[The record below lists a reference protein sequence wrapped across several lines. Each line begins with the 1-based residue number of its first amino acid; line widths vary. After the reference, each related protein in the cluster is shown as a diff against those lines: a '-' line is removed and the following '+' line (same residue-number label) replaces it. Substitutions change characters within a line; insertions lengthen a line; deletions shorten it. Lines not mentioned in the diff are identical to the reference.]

1 MLGFIFF
8 FITALFY
15 VGLAMIMPS
24 KPITGGD
31 NSMGYGLALVFLS
44 LAFAISSLILT
55 IIIRSKGGFDWVSPE
70 PGMRTG
76 LVMLAWL
83 GVALTIFFCALF
95 KQEWHEEGLYPPFL
109 HWIAT
114 GYGQLWIP
122 LLWLIACFLSLSPD
136 WLTILSIQAFKI
148 LFWVGLS
155 ITTLY
160 SGGLLVGYVRESVQQ
175 AQARVARQI
184 SDEKR
189 WHQIRL
195 DEIAVHKPGDP
206 IITLLGY
213 SGRYQD
219 DDVRQAA
226 LVKIKAEPNWEAELL
241 SLLTHKRGDR
251 EVYNFLDGNLV
262 DHSKLFVEPLKQSI
276 VRLSASINAEIKDS
290 NNLQSWSFEMYGV
303 DQLLRAIDDQFP
315 GKSNDFYPDVVLLQ
329 QALNTPSPERFKGI
343 HFATTDVVDTW
354 LAKHRHL

>member
-15 VGLAMIMPS
+15 VGLAIIMPS

-44 LAFAISSLILT
+44 LGFAISSLILT
-55 IIIRSKGGFDWVSPE
+55 IIIRSKGGFDWVYSE
-70 PGMRTG
+70 AGIRTG
-76 LVMLAWL
+76 LVLLAWL

-95 KQEWHEEGLYPPFL
+95 KQEWHEDDLYPKFL
-109 HWIAT
+109 HWIAM

-122 LLWLIACFLSLSPD
+122 LPWLIACFLSLSPD
-136 WLTILSIQAFKI
+136 WLSILSLQAFKI
-148 LFWVGLS
+148 PFWVGLGIS
-155 ITTLY
+155 TLY

-189 WHQIRL
+189 WHQNRL
-195 DEIAVHKPGDP
+195 DEVTAHKPGDP

-226 LVKIKAEPNWEAELL
+226 LVKIKAHPNWEAELL
-241 SLLTHKRGDR
+241 NLLTHKRGDR
-251 EVYNFLDGNLV
+251 EVYSFLDGNLV
-262 DHSKLFVEPLKQSI
+262 DHPKEFAEPLKQSI
-276 VRLSASINAEIKDS
+276 VRLSASIKAEIKDS
-290 NNLQSWSFEMYGV
+290 NNLQSWSFEMYGI
-303 DQLLRAIDDQFP
+303 DQLLRGIDDQFP
-315 GKSNDFYPDVVLLQ
+315 GQGNDFYTDVVSLQ
-329 QALNTPSPERFKGI
+329 KALNTPPPERFNGI
-343 HFATTDVVDTW
+343 HFATTDVVDKW
-354 LAKHRHL
+354 LAKHRQ